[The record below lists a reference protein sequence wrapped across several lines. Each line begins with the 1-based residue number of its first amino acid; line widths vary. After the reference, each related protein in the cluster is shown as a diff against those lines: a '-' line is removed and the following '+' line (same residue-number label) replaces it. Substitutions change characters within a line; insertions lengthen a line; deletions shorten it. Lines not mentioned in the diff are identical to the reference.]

1 MNGEGSNRNYGVLEI
16 KQKNNI
22 IDEIEELDMNS
33 PQRKN
38 RYNNKHD

>member
-33 PQRKN
+33 P
-38 RYNNKHD
+38 